1 MNEVLKG
8 RGNFSDPKARADATD
23 ALKQMIKD
31 WLDETYPAMQEAQR
45 KAMAEAM
52 DMSLIEKHKTE
63 SMKSVF
69 ELNKVIQMSFIEMQY
84 MKRVGTDLFGKYDK
98 TTTSHSAVFSQEMMN
113 ALAGMDEVMSANDI
127 NMNVAAI
134 TPMLVLVYANMRL
147 FRFLYHAVLRLG
159 RSREETY
166 ADFRTILIDIE
177 RLLVMRDS
185 PPDIYRQQ
193 SHTGAPSVPAGS
205 SVLSPDD
212 LGMLMLLIHE
222 LRTILMRERRRF
234 TRDEIRGVSE
244 DLAELAGERGAVS
257 VRQQL
262 QILTRMSRAYSF
274 LKVLSTGTL
283 FRH

>member
-1 MNEVLKG
+1 
-8 RGNFSDPKARADATD
+8 
-23 ALKQMIKD
+23 
-31 WLDETYPAMQEAQR
+31 
-45 KAMAEAM
+45 
-52 DMSLIEKHKTE
+52 
-63 SMKSVF
+63 
-69 ELNKVIQMSFIEMQY
+69 
-84 MKRVGTDLFGKYDK
+84 
-98 TTTSHSAVFSQEMMN
+98 MN

-134 TPMLVLVYANMRL
+134 TPMFVLVYANVRF

-166 ADFRTILIDIE
+166 ADFRTILNDIE

-185 PPDIYRQQ
+185 PPDLYRQ
-193 SHTGAPSVPAGS
+193 HKTGALTSSAGS
-205 SVLSPDD
+205 CCILSPDD
-212 LGMLMLLIHE
+212 LGMLMMLIYE

-234 TRDEIRGVSE
+234 TRDEIRGISE

-262 QILTRMSRAYSF
+262 QILTRMSRTYSF
-274 LKVLSTGTL
+274 LKVLGTGTI

>member
-1 MNEVLKG
+1 
-8 RGNFSDPKARADATD
+8 
-23 ALKQMIKD
+23 
-31 WLDETYPAMQEAQR
+31 
-45 KAMAEAM
+45 
-52 DMSLIEKHKTE
+52 
-63 SMKSVF
+63 
-69 ELNKVIQMSFIEMQY
+69 
-84 MKRVGTDLFGKYDK
+84 
-98 TTTSHSAVFSQEMMN
+98 MN

-134 TPMLVLVYANMRL
+134 TPMLAIVYFNVRL

-159 RSREETY
+159 RSQEETY

-185 PPDIYRQQ
+185 PPDIYRQPKGGEL
-193 SHTGAPSVPAGS
+193 TAS
-205 SVLSPDD
+205 SCCILSPDD

-234 TRDEIRGVSE
+234 TRDEVRGVSE

-262 QILTRMSRAYSF
+262 QILTRMSRTYSF
-274 LKVLSTGTL
+274 LKVLSTGTI